1 MRMSCNTLALC
12 LLIAATAVA
21 SQSENVLEPSTLATH
36 SGCTLQDGDSTCHLG
51 LVQGKAEALR
61 HARQMTKGKDA
72 AVDEQDDEE
81 EDAQLDETKDEEEDD
96 KEEQGEL
103 PLIEEEEEEDEEDEE
118 QVLKRREQLLAK
130 KLTAVEP
137 YDCKNLN
144 RPVQVLRENEAGSVF
159 AVKTLGIKK
168 GTYKTLYTIP
178 YERTSPPFDD
188 INSCAISPVS
198 DIVYCAIT
206 LDGGNDYMA
215 RIDGTQIEFVA
226 KLPNADSKYIAAAFS
241 KKGNFHFSEG
251 KGNSVYLGT
260 ISGVDD
266 LPGFPDQN
274 DPALGDY
281 TDTPRSKVIKVAD
294 WVAFMA
300 DIKGNKKKGEWLLGI
315 MRGGEEAV
323 LVDGKTKKVYRLQTV
338 GIDSKGGAFG
348 AGWNFKGRIFFAS
361 NNGDG
366 VYEVGVNSIDLKN
379 KQVVLEKVGLSTAT
393 NFNDGLNCLN
403 KKAPGKWNSCI
414 SKSKKACKNE
424 DECELVRVKKKK
436 FQVDVCLMT
445 TTTTTTTLG
454 ECTIYGDPHIVGF
467 DRTTV
472 PVSLI
477 ALESASEKAI
487 DSSKIG
493 DFWLVRS
500 SLVHVQGRYNSV
512 NGQKMFLR
520 ALALGGPFLQNN
532 TFLIGVR
539 NNKVLWNN
547 EEILTSLPSHFEN
560 QLISASRYKNAMLVQ
575 DPFRQ
580 GQAPGL
586 DVHFPLN
593 MNLHM
598 TEGENGL
605 GVRITM
611 PPAPGGQDGLCG
623 NFNGVGDDD
632 TSELVSKRPGAR
644 IAAEELLFRNSFVLP
659 HIQ

>member
-1 MRMSCNTLALC
+1 M
-12 LLIAATAVA
+12 
-21 SQSENVLEPSTLATH
+21 
-36 SGCTLQDGDSTCHLG
+36 G
-51 LVQGKAEALR
+51 
-61 HARQMTKGKDA
+61 
-72 AVDEQDDEE
+72 DDEE
-81 EDAQLDETKDEEEDD
+81 VDAQLDETKDEEEDD
-96 KEEQGEL
+96 K
-103 PLIEEEEEEDEEDEE
+103 EEEEEDEEDEE

-137 YDCKNLN
+137 YDCKKLN

-215 RIDGTQIEFVA
+215 RIDSTQIEFVA

-274 DPALGDY
+274 NPALGDY

-300 DIKGNKKKGEWLLGI
+300 DIKG
-315 MRGGEEAV
+315 
-323 LVDGKTKKVYRLQTV
+323 
-338 GIDSKGGAFG
+338 
-348 AGWNFKGRIFFAS
+348 
-361 NNGDG
+361 
-366 VYEVGVNSIDLKN
+366 
-379 KQVVLEKVGLSTAT
+379 
-393 NFNDGLNCLN
+393 
-403 KKAPGKWNSCI
+403 
-414 SKSKKACKNE
+414 
-424 DECELVRVKKKK
+424 
-436 FQVDVCLMT
+436 
-445 TTTTTTTLG
+445 
-454 ECTIYGDPHIVGF
+454 
-467 DRTTV
+467 
-472 PVSLI
+472 
-477 ALESASEKAI
+477 
-487 DSSKIG
+487 
-493 DFWLVRS
+493 
-500 SLVHVQGRYNSV
+500 
-512 NGQKMFLR
+512 
-520 ALALGGPFLQNN
+520 
-532 TFLIGVR
+532 